1 MKKQRRK
8 RKHLKKWVKCLIVLI
23 LVIPCF
29 FFAKDV
35 YAEYY
40 PFSAINN
47 IDDPS
52 IEVHYNAIDHVFFT
66 GDNDKLTNTTL
77 EIKDINNVVHI
88 MQTDENGNI
97 VTGVWNG
104 ETNYY
109 LFDENGYLVKESGE
123 YNGSYYEIHDDA
135 TLYHNEW
142 KDKLWYVVGKP
153 AGQDKTQLLFISGET
168 GFYCLDVNHGG
179 QKCINSSIT
188 LLDGREVRF
197 DENGNIVTNEVYD
210 GKQYY
215 FPVAEASETATET
228 KLIPLDAYQKNFET
242 KDVKLVNHRGYHVEY
257 PENTLAAYQESKE
270 KGYQY
275 VETDIQLTKDG
286 VPVLIHNQSL
296 KNMSGVDVSIDS
308 LTLEQAKT
316 YPFKGGETITTLEEF
331 IAYCKANLLTPY
343 IELKVETIHSE
354 DQIKSIYDIVDKY
367 AMIGKVQWISFSSDL
382 VEMMAKYDS
391 QDRLGYVVGR
401 LANPDEAKA
410 TTLRLKEAGLNLFL
424 DLHYQ
429 MQSTYLDFC
438 KINSIPV
445 EVWTVDDTDAYNS
458 VDSYV
463 TGITTD
469 IITY

>member
-8 RKHLKKWVKCLIVLI
+8 RKHLKKWVKCLIVLLMI
-23 LVIPCF
+23 IPCF

-40 PFSAINN
+40 PFS
-47 IDDPS
+47 S
-52 IEVHYNAIDHVFFT
+52 IQNLEDSSMTVHYNAIDHVFLT
-66 GDNDKLTNTTL
+66 EDNDILKNTSL
-77 EIKDINNVVHI
+77 EIKDMNDVMHT
-88 MQTDENGNI
+88 MQTDQNGNI
-97 VTGVWNG
+97 VTGVWNN

-109 LFDENGYLVKESGE
+109 LFDENGYKVKESGN
-123 YNGSYYEIHDDA
+123 YNGSYYEVHEDG

-142 KDKLWYVVGKP
+142 KDKHWYVVGKV

-168 GFYCLDVNHGG
+168 GFYCLDANHDG
-179 QKCINSSIT
+179 QKSINSSIT

-210 GKQYY
+210 GNQYY
-215 FPVAEASETATET
+215 FPVAEASETASET
-228 KLIPLDAYQKNFET
+228 KLISLEEYQKTFDE
-242 KDVKLVNHRGYHVEY
+242 KDVKLVNHRGYHVNY
-257 PENTLAAYQESKE
+257 PENTLAAYKTSKE
-270 KGYQY
+270 NGYQY
-275 VETDIQLTKDG
+275 VETDLQLTKDG

-316 YPFKGGETITTLEEF
+316 YSFKGGETITTLEEF

-343 IELKVETIHSE
+343 IELKVETIYSDE
-354 DQIKSIYDIVDKY
+354 QIKSIYDIVDKY
-367 AMIGKVQWISFSSDL
+367 SMIGKVQWISFSSDL

-391 QDRLGYVVGR
+391 QDRLGFVVGR

-410 TTLRLKEAGLNLFL
+410 TTLRLQEEGLNLFL

-438 KINSIPV
+438 KTNNIPL

-458 VDSYV
+458 IDSYV